1 MSMREVQEEEYGVYI
16 WIDGQGRRIAD
27 SDGNTLNIPSKRG
40 DRTKV
45 EALRQAARHWGILDG
60 KAKFIQGARQVTQ
73 GEYDYQVERLKAGLI
88 PDPLD
93 FRAMEE
99 QQRYAN
105 TRND

>member
-1 MSMREVQEEEYGVYI
+1 MAMREVQEEDYGLYI
-16 WIDGQGRRIAD
+16 WITGDGKRIAD

-40 DRTKV
+40 DRKKV
-45 EALRQAARHWGILDG
+45 EALRQAARHFGVFDG
-60 KAKFIQGARQVTQ
+60 KPKFIQSARQVTDS
-73 GEYDYQVERLKAGLI
+73 EYEYQVERLQAGLV

-99 QQRYAN
+99 QHKYAR